1 MCMARLSNCNCDYAC
16 PFLTSTVKSLGF
28 SISKLTIVWADE
40 NIFAQE
46 HVNRHEARSLALPSK
61 PGNAIKFT
69 RNVTKRNGGE
79 ERETTGCP
87 PPNDGNHELGWR
99 SVHGR
104 STAFFHSCKRSGTFQ
119 DEGDEKK
126 SLREYEHGKSEE
138 DFEFRGEQLRAFIL
152 PYAEEK
158 MIRN

>member
-1 MCMARLSNCNCDYAC
+1 MVGWLAAWLTGWLAGWLAGWMDGFECSGRFYRSTRTVFALLLSRA
-16 PFLTSTVKSLGF
+16 KS
-28 SISKLTIVWADE
+28 
-40 NIFAQE
+40 
-46 HVNRHEARSLALPSK
+46 
-61 PGNAIKFT
+61 
-69 RNVTKRNGGE
+69 
-79 ERETTGCP
+79 
-87 PPNDGNHELGWR
+87 WR

-158 MIRN
+158 MIQRHKRAHYNAVVTKY